1 MFRHHIYPVS
11 SMMMGLGLGL
21 GSELRIAPKRA
32 VSSGLM
38 NSALCV
44 IKSFQWKGSS
54 ATLFIMYGLLKM
66 EMFLFP
72 T

>member
-1 MFRHHIYPVS
+1 
-11 SMMMGLGLGL
+11 MGLGLGV
-21 GSELRIAPKRA
+21 GSELRTAPKRA
-32 VSSGLM
+32 VSSVLR
-38 NSALCV
+38 NSVLCV